1 MQRDNI
7 SEKILHIRKMRNM
20 SREGLAEAADLSVS
34 YIYQIESGKK
44 NIGLS
49 ALLKIADVL
58 SVSLDELVR
67 NNQELPEK
75 QEGLILLEELIADC
89 SYSETIIIIENA
101 RNLKQTLRQYR

>member
-7 SEKILHIRKMRNM
+7 LEKILHIRKMRNM

-58 SVSLDELVR
+58 SVSL
-67 NNQELPEK
+67 
-75 QEGLILLEELIADC
+75 
-89 SYSETIIIIENA
+89 IIII
-101 RNLKQTLRQYR
+101 RLKNIFKRCALMG